1 MLNRIAHRLKYTM
14 GSAFF
19 AGVLMLFFKEYRMLG
34 AYLMVIGL
42 VLCFFFNWLS
52 EKTNPKHTY
61 KADENGNA
69 KPNYR

>member
-19 AGVLMLFFKEYRMLG
+19 AGIIMVFFKEHRTLG
-34 AYLMVIGL
+34 FYLVVIGL
-42 VLCFFFNWLS
+42 VSYFFFSWLS
-52 EKTNPKHTY
+52 EKTDPKHTY
-61 KADENGNA
+61 EADENGNA